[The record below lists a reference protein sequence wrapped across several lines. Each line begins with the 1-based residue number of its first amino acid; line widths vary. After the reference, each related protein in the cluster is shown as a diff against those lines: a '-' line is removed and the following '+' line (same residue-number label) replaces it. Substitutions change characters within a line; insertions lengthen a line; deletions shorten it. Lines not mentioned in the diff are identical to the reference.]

1 MSGQGRRG
9 WWWLIQG
16 ALFLGVSVIIA
27 RQLSRHWSEFPAG
40 LTLSIH
46 PSWLLVSTLLVG
58 VTYLVQIE
66 SWRRLLAGWGQ
77 PLRYRDAARIW
88 FLANLGR
95 YVPGKVWSV
104 AGMVV
109 LAQRVGVAPWAA
121 TASAIAVQ
129 ALGIGTA
136 AAVVALAAPGAESPV
151 RLLIAGA
158 AAAATVGFLAWEGF
172 TSRARRLHS
181 RLEDLRPLPPL
192 VLAWSG
198 LLTFVSWLSYGAVF
212 WSLGL
217 GLGLPV
223 PSFLTACGV
232 FALGYV
238 AGLLALFAP
247 GGAVIREGV
256 FTALL
261 APALG
266 LPGALAL
273 SLASRIQLTLT
284 EAATGLA
291 AITVMP
297 PLKEKSVD
305 RADDR

>member
-1 MSGQGRRG
+1 VSRRA
-9 WWWLIQG
+9 WWWLLQVG
-16 ALFLGVSVIIA
+16 LFAGVSVLVA
-27 RQLSRHWSEFPAG
+27 RQLVRHWAEFPAG
-40 LTLSIH
+40 IHLSVH
-46 PSWLLVSTLLVG
+46 PPWLLASTALVG
-58 VTYLVQIE
+58 ITYLVQIE
-66 SWRRLLAGWGQ
+66 SWRGLLAGWGQ
-77 PLRYRDAARIW
+77 RLSYRDAARIW

-121 TASAIAVQ
+121 TASAVAVQ

-136 AAVVALAAPGAESPV
+136 AAVVALAVPGAESTL
-151 RLLIAGA
+151 RLVIAGA
-158 AAAATVGFLAWEGF
+158 AAAATVGVLAWEGF
-172 TSRARRLHS
+172 TSRARSLHP
-181 RLEDLRPLPPL
+181 RVADLRPLPPL
-192 VLAWSG
+192 VLGWSG

-223 PSFLTACGV
+223 PSLPAACGV

-261 APALG
+261 APTLG
-266 LPGALAL
+266 LPGAVAL

-291 AITVMP
+291 AMMVMP
-297 PLKEKSVD
+297 PPKEKPVD
-305 RADDR
+305 RLDDR

>member
-1 MSGQGRRG
+1 MSRRA
-9 WWWLIQG
+9 WWWLLQG
-16 ALFLGVSVIIA
+16 GLFVGVSVLVA
-27 RQLSRHWSEFPAG
+27 RQLARHWAEFPAG
-40 LTLSIH
+40 IRLSVH
-46 PSWLLVSTLLVG
+46 PSWLLASTALVG
-58 VTYLVQIE
+58 ITYLVQIE
-66 SWRRLLAGWGQ
+66 SWRGLLAGWGQ
-77 PLRYRDAARIW
+77 HLSYRDAARIW

-121 TASAIAVQ
+121 TASAVAVQ

-136 AAVVALAAPGAESPV
+136 AAVVALAVPGAESPL
-151 RLLIAGA
+151 RLVIAGA
-158 AAAATVGFLAWEGF
+158 AAAATVGVLAWEGF
-172 TSRARRLHS
+172 TSRARSLHP
-181 RLEDLRPLPPL
+181 RVADLRPLPPL
-192 VLAWSG
+192 VLGWSG
-198 LLTFVSWLSYGAVF
+198 FLTFASWLSYGAVF

-223 PSFLTACGV
+223 PSLPAACGV

-261 APALG
+261 APTLG
-266 LPGALAL
+266 LPGAVAL

-291 AITVMP
+291 AIMVLP
-297 PLKEKSVD
+297 PPKERPVD
-305 RADDR
+305 RLHDR

>member
-1 MSGQGRRG
+1 MNGAGRRG
-9 WWWLIQG
+9 WWWLLQG
-16 ALFLGVSVIIA
+16 SLFVGVSVIVA
-27 RQLSRHWSEFPAG
+27 RQLSRHWSEFPADLH
-40 LTLSIH
+40 LTVH

-58 VTYLVQIE
+58 FTYLVQIE
-66 SWRRLLAGWGQ
+66 SWRGLLAGWGQ

-109 LAQRVGVAPWAA
+109 LAQRVGIAPWAA

-136 AAVVALAAPGAESPV
+136 AAVVALAAPGTESPV
-151 RLLIAGA
+151 RLLLAGA
-158 AAAATVGFLAWEGF
+158 AAATTIGFLAWEGF
-172 TSRARRLHS
+172 VSRVRRLHA

-212 WSLGL
+212 WSLGR

-223 PSFLTACGV
+223 PSFLAACGV

-305 RADDR
+305 RPDDR

>member
-1 MSGQGRRG
+1 VNRKAWR
-9 WWWLIQG
+9 WLLQA
-16 ALFLGVSVIIA
+16 ALFVGVSALVA
-27 RQLSRHWSEFPAG
+27 RQLARHWSEFPTGIHLAV
-40 LTLSIH
+40 H
-46 PSWLLVSTLLVG
+46 PSWLLISTALVG
-58 VTYLVQIE
+58 LTYLVQIE
-66 SWRRLLAGWGQ
+66 SWRGLLAGWGQ
-77 PLRYRDAARIW
+77 HLRYRDAARIW

-95 YVPGKVWSV
+95 YMPGKVWSV

-151 RLLIAGA
+151 RLIIAGA
-158 AAAATVGFLAWEGF
+158 AAAATVGVLAWEGF
-172 TSRARRLHS
+172 TSRARGLHARLS
-181 RLEDLRPLPPL
+181 DLRPLPPL
-192 VLAWSG
+192 VLGWSAV
-198 LLTFVSWLSYGAVF
+198 LTFASWLCYGAVF

-223 PSFLTACGV
+223 PSLLTACGV

-247 GGAVIREGV
+247 GGAVIREAV

-266 LPGALAL
+266 LPGAVAL

-297 PLKEKSVD
+297 PLKEKPVD
-305 RADDR
+305 RSDD